1 MLMPFSL
8 LIQNVTGNHDN
19 SYLMLSV
26 MSDNICSHNYTQLHA
41 TNYHMYL
48 AKKKIEWYLEIKQ
61 EDGGHLKI

>member
-26 MSDNICSHNYTQLHA
+26 MSDNICSQSYTQLHA
-41 TNYHMYL
+41 TDYHMYL
-48 AKKKIEWYLEIKQ
+48 AKKIE
-61 EDGGHLKI
+61 